1 MSRKDLVKKLHLVC
15 IYNVLRVM
23 RLCQGRVYFISLMYI
38 PYEVLYKI
46 LPLSISTLTIRS
58 ISAISSAVFSP
69 TSGSELYG
77 IPEFSVD
84 GRIQCFHSTTPDDN
98 R

>member
-58 ISAISSAVFSP
+58 I
-69 TSGSELYG
+69 YG
-77 IPEFSVD
+77 YDENVYIP
-84 GRIQCFHSTTPDDN
+84 FHKPIPVHILVYKCS
-98 R
+98 